1 MLERWESMKAKHGIV
16 AALLAVLAVSSP
28 TKASAD
34 VIDDA
39 KASVRL
45 HLIFPDSAKFDNLH
59 PRGDYICGTVA
70 AETSTGGHSGP
81 KVLIYNT
88 KTQLST
94 IVDGSQISRLMT
106 DTMKRDLEHACS

>member
-1 MLERWESMKAKHGIV
+1 MRIKL
-16 AALLAVLAVSSP
+16 AALFAVLIALA
-28 TKASAD
+28 TTSANAG

-45 HLIFPDSAKFDNLH
+45 HLVFPDSAKFDNLH

-70 AETSTGGHSGP
+70 AETSTGEHSGP
-81 KVLIYNT
+81 KVMTYNT
-88 KTQLST
+88 KTKLST

-106 DTMKRDLEHACS
+106 DSMKRDLDDACS